1 MAFPNLELA
10 FGAMRRGGNAP
21 CVLNAANE
29 VAVAAFLRDQV
40 GFRQMSDLVA
50 ECLARVSYLA
60 EPLLSDL
67 VATDAETRRVA
78 ATLL

>member
-1 MAFPNLELA
+1 
-10 FGAMRRGGNAP
+10 MRRGGTAP

-60 EPLLSDL
+60 EPLLADL
-67 VATDAETRRVA
+67 VATDAETRQIA
-78 ATLL
+78 AQLIKN

>member
-1 MAFPNLELA
+1 
-10 FGAMRRGGNAP
+10 MRRGGNAP

-29 VAVAAFLRDQV
+29 VAVAAFLRDEV

-50 ECLARVSYLA
+50 GCLARVSYLA
-60 EPLLSDL
+60 EPLLADL

-78 ATLL
+78 ETLI